1 MAKAIDASNMQLK
14 KDSAKVKD
22 IQDLWMR
29 FSARLEYRL
38 KLGKMYFDFHRH
50 RQLVGALYSK
60 MIVEQIKRFNV
71 SFKFPDQLFA
81 FLIAVWEIGR
91 ALQSADK

>member
-22 IQDLWMR
+22 IQDLWLR

-60 MIVEQIKRFNV
+60 MIVEQIKRFNA
-71 SFKFPDQLFA
+71 SFKLPDQLFA
-81 FLIAVWEIGR
+81 FLIAVWEIG
-91 ALQSADK
+91 

>member
-60 MIVEQIKRFNV
+60 MIVEQIKRSNA

-81 FLIAVWEIGR
+81 FLIAVWEIG
-91 ALQSADK
+91 

>member
-60 MIVEQIKRFNV
+60 MIVEQIKRFHA
-71 SFKFPDQLFA
+71 SFKLPDQLFA
-81 FLIAVWEIGR
+81 FLIAVWEIG
-91 ALQSADK
+91 

>member
-14 KDSAKVKD
+14 KDSAKVKN

-60 MIVEQIKRFNV
+60 MIVEQIKRFNA

-81 FLIAVWEIGR
+81 FLIAVWEIG
-91 ALQSADK
+91 